1 MNQLPIKRRQ
11 GGFTLIELMIVV
23 AIVAILAAVALPAY
37 QTYTKRAKFS
47 EVIAAVGPAKT
58 AVEVCVQ
65 GAVDD
70 DAAAGCHTAGDNA
83 VNGAYNDAIVND
95 VEAAASGSSGV
106 IAITAKGDSQF
117 DTGTI
122 NDVTFVLSTSG
133 AVSAGRQVI
142 WNRGGTCVDAG
153 LC

>member
-1 MNQLPIKRRQ
+1 MKTPAPGRQ

-65 GAVDD
+65 GYSKSDVSSIRSDCAS
-70 DAAAGCHTAGDNA
+70 AGENA
-83 VNGAYNDAIVND
+83 VKNSFNATIV
-95 VEAAASGSSGV
+95 SSVSTSTGTGNTIV
-106 IAITAKGDSQF
+106 ITATGNSSDFDSANF
-117 DTGTI
+117 ALVSNNI
-122 NDVTFVLSTSG
+122 
-133 AVSAGRQVI
+133 VSAGQQVI
-142 WNRGGTCVDAG
+142 WQTSGSCITDG

>member
-1 MNQLPIKRRQ
+1 MNKLPMTRRQ

-65 GAVDD
+65 GAADD
-70 DAAAGCHTAGDNA
+70 GAAADCDDAGTNAAAGSFN
-83 VNGAYNDAIVND
+83 NQIV
-95 VEAAASGSSGV
+95 ASVSASETTGV
-106 IAITAKGDSQF
+106 ISITATGDSQF
-117 DTGTI
+117 DTGTETNVSFI
-122 NDVTFVLSTSG
+122 LVTSG
-133 AVSAGRQVI
+133 AVSAGRQVV
-142 WNRGGTCVDAG
+142 WNRSGSCTTTG